1 MRLPQFPT
9 VFSNAIMFLVGLTGG
24 IASGKS
30 TVANIFKEHSV
41 PIIDADVIARKIVE
55 PGEKAWNEIH
65 QEFGDDVFKDNGELD
80 REVLGKVI
88 FSNSSK
94 RVSLNKITHPKIER
108 MIHWQIIKYFFE
120 GHQFVVL
127 DIPLLFEIG
136 SFLPYL
142 HKIITVSCE
151 PEVQHQRLIKRNQFS
166 EDEAWQRINSQM
178 PLSEK
183 CLKSHF
189 VIENSG
195 TSFDTRV
202 QTERILKYVKTSN
215 QHHINK
221 FAVIFITMV
230 LIVAVL
236 FTLHV
241 IL

>member
-80 REVLGKVI
+80 REALGKVI

-120 GHQFVVL
+120 GKFEL
-127 DIPLLFEIG
+127 DF
-136 SFLPYL
+136 
-142 HKIITVSCE
+142 
-151 PEVQHQRLIKRNQFS
+151 N
-166 EDEAWQRINSQM
+166 
-178 PLSEK
+178 
-183 CLKSHF
+183 HF
-189 VIENSG
+189 FIS
-195 TSFDTRV
+195 D
-202 QTERILKYVKTSN
+202 L
-215 QHHINK
+215 
-221 FAVIFITMV
+221 VIFHIRSSV
-230 LIVAVL
+230 CGIGY
-236 FTLHV
+236 TLA
-241 IL
+241 I